1 MNWYMVFLKIDPN
14 HTDEVVQKL
23 RNLPKNPAPD
33 INLYHSY
40 YVFGTWD
47 ACLWFDA
54 NNHDS
59 AMSFVQKC
67 IRTIPWVTETYALP
81 TTLIRDYK

>member
-1 MNWYMVFLKIDPN
+1 MDPN

-23 RNLPKNPAPD
+23 QRLPRNPTPE
-33 INLYHSY
+33 INLHYCY

-47 ACLWFDA
+47 ACVWFDA
-54 NNHDS
+54 ANHDN
-59 AMSFVQKC
+59 AMNFVQKY

-81 TTLIRDYK
+81 TTLIKNYA